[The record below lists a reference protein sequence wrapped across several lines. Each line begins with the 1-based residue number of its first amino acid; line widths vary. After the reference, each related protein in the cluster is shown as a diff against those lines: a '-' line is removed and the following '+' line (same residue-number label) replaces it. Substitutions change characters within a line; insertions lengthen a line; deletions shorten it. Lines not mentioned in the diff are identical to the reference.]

1 MSILD
6 DIRQRIADAVLPS
19 QKRGLLPYDRMGSQR
34 NIGSVSAGNETEAS
48 LRGTVFAC
56 LQHRANALSAIKFN
70 TFKEQNFDRSEL
82 GADHWAPR
90 LLANPNP
97 YFVRSQIYSY
107 IENWLSINGNAF
119 IWTPTNGYH
128 VPLQMWVLNPT
139 RVRIIKGSE
148 KFVDGYIY
156 QSAQDGNI
164 HIPEREMVH
173 LARIHP
179 AARPEEIVGM
189 NMLGVGLVTAALE
202 YANIDREV
210 SAYLQ
215 RLFENNTVPPLIA
228 EHPDTV
234 DQETWERIKN
244 GWNEA
249 LPKYKLRALLHGGMK
264 LNLPPKGELTISYDA
279 VSADTRSQIA
289 QVFGVPPGMLT
300 GEFQNRAT
308 AEVQFQI
315 FRQNTIDPEALYIAE
330 ELTRH
335 FRRFEEDVLIE
346 PEPYV
351 YKDLDADLKQEEF
364 QLRWGI
370 KTINEAR
377 ADRGFLPVQNGDV
390 PLIAQ
395 GFLPLDMATG
405 GQPQTKPAQISTNA
419 PQLPV
424 ARRSFPYNTNEA
436 RADFWRNYDGLT
448 TENQFKLED
457 VTATAISELKKK
469 ITDKV
474 NSGQTQIGSIELSE
488 KTADKIQSVIND
500 AVRNVSQTVATQLE
514 GNAVPLDGEY
524 GKALQGLARE
534 SADKITESMETI
546 KTEMAGVIQANAMKD
561 KSELLSI
568 LTNRFDTVYSQSRLR
583 TIANTVSANVTAG
596 SQLATY
602 KRLGYTY
609 IWLTE
614 QDNRVRPSHQIM
626 EGKEVDP
633 DGFFSVPVMKR
644 GITDEGAVGEI
655 IVGYEKTERPLGGGL
670 SASGAVNCRC
680 QLFPVQRQTTETV
693 TVQKPSTGTSA
704 PNAPSGSNLPRVIAG
719 GRGRQLKA
727 VTDFEAKYRNLET
740 HEMGMVTDYDGNV
753 INEVKGE
760 TLSVAVYKG
769 ISPDELR
776 ELVKL
781 GNMVT
786 THNHPGGGSF
796 SIADII
802 STHQV
807 NGAELRAVGPRY
819 TYVIQRPDG
828 GYKTRNE
835 FFDILKDS
843 GQETDDGL
851 IGLLPKQKK
860 KITNDFEKHL
870 SEVQYKASTRN
881 FSAKEN
887 FPNDMHGLYDLLGTE
902 MSKDADAVFEEVTH
916 IVNLRMAKKY
926 KYNYERL
933 PNE

>member
-1 MSILD
+1 
-6 DIRQRIADAVLPS
+6 
-19 QKRGLLPYDRMGSQR
+19 
-34 NIGSVSAGNETEAS
+34 
-48 LRGTVFAC
+48 
-56 LQHRANALSAIKFN
+56 
-70 TFKEQNFDRSEL
+70 
-82 GADHWAPR
+82 
-90 LLANPNP
+90 
-97 YFVRSQIYSY
+97 
-107 IENWLSINGNAF
+107 
-119 IWTPTNGYH
+119 
-128 VPLQMWVLNPT
+128 
-139 RVRIIKGSE
+139 
-148 KFVDGYIY
+148 
-156 QSAQDGNI
+156 
-164 HIPEREMVH
+164 
-173 LARIHP
+173 
-179 AARPEEIVGM
+179 
-189 NMLGVGLVTAALE
+189 
-202 YANIDREV
+202 
-210 SAYLQ
+210 
-215 RLFENNTVPPLIA
+215 
-228 EHPDTV
+228 
-234 DQETWERIKN
+234 
-244 GWNEA
+244 
-249 LPKYKLRALLHGGMK
+249 
-264 LNLPPKGELTISYDA
+264 

-335 FRRFEEDVLIE
+335 FRRFEDDVLIE

-448 TENQFKLED
+448 TENQLRLED

-474 NSGQTQIGSIELSE
+474 NSGQTQISGIELNE
-488 KTADKIQSVIND
+488 KTTDKIQSVIND

-633 DGFFSVPVMKR
+633 DGFFSVPVMKK

-719 GRGRQLKA
+719 GRGGQLKA
-727 VTDFEAKYRNLET
+727 IADFENKYRNLKT
-740 HEMGMVTDYDGNV
+740 HEMGMVTDYEGNV
-753 INEVKGE
+753 LREVKGRK
-760 TLSVAVYKG
+760 TSVLTHDAKQVKIARLS
-769 ISPDELR
+769 
-776 ELVKL
+776 
-781 GNMVT
+781 GNEIT
-786 THNHPGGGSF
+786 THNHPIDNCSF
-796 SIADII
+796 SYTDL
-802 STHQV
+802 S
-807 NGAELRAVGPRY
+807 NGAEMRAVTPKY
-819 TYVIQRPDG
+819 NYVMQRPKDG
-828 GYKTRNE
+828 FNEDYYYYPYKVENNKYVLDENGEPIRLISPEWRT
-835 FFDILKDS
+835 LK
-843 GQETDDGL
+843 
-851 IGLLPKQKK
+851 KQVEKSIKRDWNALTKQGVKK
-860 KITNDFEKHL
+860 YTPMYREKIENGEWTVDEANAFINDTVIH
-870 SEVQYKASTRN
+870 
-881 FSAKEN
+881 
-887 FPNDMHGLYDLLGTE
+887 
-902 MSKDADAVFEEVTH
+902 DANIE
-916 IVNLRMAKKY
+916 LAKKY
-926 KYNYERL
+926 GWIYERV
-933 PNE
+933 EIE